1 MVAEGAVLLRVS
13 VGRCATEWA
22 SSKRGAVV
30 DVTSLTRM
38 LICIT
43 DT

>member
-13 VGRCATEWA
+13 VGRCATERA
-22 SSKRGAVV
+22 SSKKGAVV
-30 DVTSLTRM
+30 DVTSLTSK
-38 LICIT
+38 LICIM